1 MTQPAP
7 KSNGYF
13 DDMSYRIDNNIKFDD
28 LEFRR
33 FLFDVS
39 KLDQYHERFELTG
52 LAHFLQGDKDQAI
65 ANYKKA
71 LASSMAS
78 VNTRLRYYYILRK
91 LGLMRQATDFGRGLN
106 EICNIPEFL
115 KSLYLLYVIALDL
128 DGAENVHDQLHR
140 MNKFEPLEVIIEAS
154 KEVDLMKNACGHTI
168 NKDQLALIGQ
178 AALQTAEEYG
188 FFLLGNRISH
198 IKEND
203 HLSVSYVIDCE
214 EYTADQVFDIN
225 LSLIDTLI
233 RMDLGTIPVVVQFVR
248 LEKNKVALGG
258 SDIIL
263 KTEEVVDGGQS

>member
-1 MTQPAP
+1 MTQPLP

-13 DDMSYRIDNNIKFDD
+13 EDISYRINNNVRFDD

-33 FLFDVS
+33 FLIDVS

-52 LAHFLQGDKDQAI
+52 LAYFLQGDKDQAI
-65 ANYKKA
+65 ANYKNA
-71 LASSMAS
+71 LSSSIAGVDTS
-78 VNTRLRYYYILRK
+78 LRYFFILRK
-91 LGLMRQATDFGRGLN
+91 LGLLRQATDFGRGLY
-106 EICNIPEFL
+106 EKCNIPDFL

-128 DGAENVHDQLHR
+128 NGAERVYEQLHR

-154 KEVDLMKNACGHTI
+154 KEVDLMKNSCSHSI
-168 NKDQLALIGQ
+168 NKEQLALIGQ

-214 EYTADQVFDIN
+214 EYSADQVFDIN

-233 RMDLGTIPVVVQFVR
+233 SMDLDTIPVVVQFVR
-248 LEKNKVALGG
+248 LDKNLVAFDG

-263 KTEEVVDGGQS
+263 KTEEVVDGSQS